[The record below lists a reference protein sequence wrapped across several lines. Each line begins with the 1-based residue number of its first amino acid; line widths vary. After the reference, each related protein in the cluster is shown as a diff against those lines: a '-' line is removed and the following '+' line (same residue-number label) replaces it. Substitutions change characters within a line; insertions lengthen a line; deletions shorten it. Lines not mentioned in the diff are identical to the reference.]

1 MPPNENSK
9 EKKKETPRTFQSVKG
24 MHDVLPSD
32 EPYWEK
38 IEGTTKA
45 IAKAHGF
52 GRIEPPVLEFAEL
65 YNKTS
70 GDESDVVQK
79 EMYTLK
85 TKGGDVLAL
94 RPEYTPGIA
103 RAYMQNG
110 LSRAAQP
117 QKLVAM
123 GPIFR
128 HERPQLGRARQFTQI
143 DLEVLGGTSDP
154 MYDAEVIAMFYQ
166 LLVEIK
172 IKNPTVKLNSI
183 GDRVCRPVYKKQL
196 IAYYKAHE
204 DELCE
209 DCKRRLETN
218 PLRLLDCKEPKCEAL
233 KENAPSFLD
242 KLCAPCSNHFKEVLE
257 YLDEIKIP
265 YSLDPHLVRGL
276 DYYSRTVFEMYA
288 EGAEEEIGALAAG
301 GRYDY
306 LMETIGGHVTP
317 AVGGASG
324 VERLI
329 AVMRAREVAAAEG
342 AERGHRGGNG
352 SSGNG
357 GKAAANSKKV
367 FLAHAGDLAKK
378 KSFVL
383 LQSLREK
390 GILVAE
396 ALSKESLSAQLKVA
410 NKEGITIALI
420 LGQKEIYENSVIIR
434 DLTNGVQEAVSLDK
448 LVDEL
453 KRRLSAK

>member
-1 MPPNENSK
+1 MPPNENIK

-32 EPYWEK
+32 EPYWER
-38 IEGTTKA
+38 IECATKA

-52 GRIEPPVLEFAEL
+52 ARIEPPVLEFAEL

-110 LSRAAQP
+110 LSRATQP

-123 GPIFR
+123 GPLFR
-128 HERPQLGRARQFTQI
+128 HERPQLGRMRQFTQI

-154 MYDAEVIAMFYQ
+154 MYDAEVIAMFYR
-166 LLVEIK
+166 LLTEIK

-183 GDRVCRPVYKKQL
+183 GDRVCRPVYKKLL
-196 IAYYKAHE
+196 IAYYREHE

-218 PLRLLDCKEPKCEAL
+218 PLRLLDCKEPGCARL
-233 KENAPSFLD
+233 KASAPSFLD

-265 YSLDPHLVRGL
+265 YELNPHLVRGL
-276 DYYSRTVFEMYA
+276 DYYSRTVFEIYA

-329 AVMRAREVAAAEG
+329 AVMRAREVAADG
-342 AERGHRGGNG
+342 AERGHRGGSGG
-352 SSGNG
+352 S
-357 GKAAANSKKV
+357 GKVSANSKKI
-367 FLAHAGDLAKK
+367 FLAHAGSLAKK
-378 KSFVL
+378 KAFVL

-390 GILVAE
+390 GIIVVE

-448 LVDEL
+448 LPEEL
-453 KRRLSAK
+453 KRRLPAK

>member
-1 MPPNENSK
+1 MPSSDNK
-9 EKKKETPRTFQSVKG
+9 KDKKKEAQRTFQSVKG
-24 MHDVLPSD
+24 MHDVLPLD

-38 IEGTTKA
+38 IENVTKA

-52 GRIEPPVLEFAEL
+52 ARIEPPVLEFAEL

-70 GDESDVVQK
+70 GEGSDVVQK

-85 TKGGDVLAL
+85 TKGGDFLAL

-110 LSRAAQP
+110 LSRSAQP
-117 QKLVAM
+117 QKLIAV

-154 MYDAEVIAMFYQ
+154 MYDAEVIAMFHG
-166 LLVEIK
+166 LLTDIK

-196 IAYYKAHE
+196 TAYYKSHE

-209 DCKRRLETN
+209 DCKRRLDEN
-218 PLRLLDCKEPKCEAL
+218 PLRLLDCKEPGCVEL
-233 KENAPSFLD
+233 KASAPNFLD
-242 KLCAPCSNHFKEVLE
+242 KLCAACSNHFKEVLE

-276 DYYSRTVFEMYA
+276 DYYSRTVFEIYA

-329 AVMRAREVAAAEG
+329 AVMRAKEIPMSG
-342 AERGHRGGNG
+342 KD
-352 SSGNG
+352 SSRR
-357 GKAAANSKKV
+357 V
-367 FLAHAGDLAKK
+367 FLAHAGELAKK
-378 KSFVL
+378 KSFLL
-383 LQSLREK
+383 LQTLREK
-390 GILVAE
+390 GIAVSE
-396 ALSKESLSAQLKVA
+396 ALSKESLAAQLKAA
-410 NKEGITIALI
+410 NKEGIGIALI
-420 LGQKEIYENSVIIR
+420 LGQKEIYENTVIIR
-434 DLTNGVQEAVSLDK
+434 DLSNGIQEAVSIEK
-448 LVDEL
+448 LPEEL